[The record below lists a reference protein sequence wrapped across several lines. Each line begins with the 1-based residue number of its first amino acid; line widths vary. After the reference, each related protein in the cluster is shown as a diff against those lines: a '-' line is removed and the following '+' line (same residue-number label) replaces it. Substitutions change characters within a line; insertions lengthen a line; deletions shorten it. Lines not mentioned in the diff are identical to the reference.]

1 MSIPIGHVKGVVCH
15 KTFTLELLNS
25 GCRMFTTTEV
35 RKWWRLW
42 TNVKNQSQRLKH
54 YFKMSNF
61 EGKCKPQ
68 NLTQLPSKLIICFDV
83 FRDENM

>member
-1 MSIPIGHVKGVVCH
+1 
-15 KTFTLELLNS
+15 
-25 GCRMFTTTEV
+25 MFTTTEV

-61 EGKCKPQ
+61 EGKCKPKK
-68 NLTQLPSKLIICFDV
+68 TDAIAFKVD
-83 FRDENM
+83 NMF